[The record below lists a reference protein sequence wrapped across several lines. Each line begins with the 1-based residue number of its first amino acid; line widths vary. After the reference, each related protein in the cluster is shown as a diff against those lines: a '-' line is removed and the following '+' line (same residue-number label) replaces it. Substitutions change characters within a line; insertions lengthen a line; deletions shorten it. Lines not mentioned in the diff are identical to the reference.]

1 MLYMVPNMSPVQV
14 MLMWQVLDEN
24 SRGYI
29 CEFSYFI
36 MYVSLR
42 KERTRAIFEYFCKDV
57 LFYGGIFNGFHFWFQ
72 SS

>member
-29 CEFSYFI
+29 CELLLYSVYI
-36 MYVSLR
+36 TAQLENTSTDLN
-42 KERTRAIFEYFCKDV
+42 T
-57 LFYGGIFNGFHFWFQ
+57 
-72 SS
+72 